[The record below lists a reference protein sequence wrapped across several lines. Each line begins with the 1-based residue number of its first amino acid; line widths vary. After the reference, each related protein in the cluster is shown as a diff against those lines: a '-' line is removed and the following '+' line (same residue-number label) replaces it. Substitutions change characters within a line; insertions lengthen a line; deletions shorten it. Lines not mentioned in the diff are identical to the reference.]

1 MTAPFRVEVV
11 RSRRRKRT
19 VGAQLVGGVLRVS
32 LPSWMSNA
40 EEQRWVD
47 EMARRYRRR
56 VDASKVD
63 LRARAAALARRYDL
77 PAPATL
83 EWVDTMQSR
92 WGSCSPSTGTIR
104 LSSRLASFPSWVRD
118 YVIVHELAHL
128 KIPSHTPAF
137 WRLVEQYPKTERA
150 RGYLIA
156 KSGDDETE

>member
-32 LPSWMSNA
+32 LPSWMSKA

-77 PAPATL
+77 PAPASI

-156 KSGDDETE
+156 KSGDDENE

>member
-32 LPSWMSNA
+32 LPSWMSKA

-77 PAPATL
+77 PAPASI